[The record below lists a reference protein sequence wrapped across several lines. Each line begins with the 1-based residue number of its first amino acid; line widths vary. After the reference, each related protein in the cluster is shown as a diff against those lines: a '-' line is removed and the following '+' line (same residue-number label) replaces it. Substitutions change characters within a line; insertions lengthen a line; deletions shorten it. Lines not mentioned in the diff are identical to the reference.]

1 MDIKPYRKF
10 IWSGLILLLILLI
23 GTAGYL
29 IIGDGQYSFIDA
41 LYMTVITITT
51 IGFTE
56 VFDFSN
62 NPAGRVF
69 TMFIAIAG
77 IGVVGYA
84 ATNLTVLLVEGQLT
98 NSFKRRHME
107 NIAKNSKGH
116 YIVCGAGTTGLHII
130 EELILTKRGLIV
142 VDVDKNRLEKLSTLH
157 KNVVYIEGNP
167 TDNETL
173 IKASI
178 EQAKGLFA
186 ISGDDN
192 LNLVISLTAKQLNPQ
207 IRVVAECQEVSNGDK
222 MKKVGVDSIVS
233 PSYIGGLRMAS
244 EMIRPT
250 VVSFLDIM
258 LRDKDK
264 NLRVEEIPVP
274 DRFAEK
280 KLADIGF
287 RTLSHSL
294 LLAVKIKDDWIYNPA
309 ESYIVKPGDI
319 LVFMTTPEGR
329 VELEERL
336 KLNF

>member
-1 MDIKPYRKF
+1 MDIKPYRKI
-10 IWSGLILLLILLI
+10 IWSGLILFFILLI
-23 GTAGYL
+23 GTLGYWL
-29 IIGDGQYSFIDA
+29 MGKGQYSFVDS
-41 LYMTVITITT
+41 LYMTVITVTT

-69 TMFIAIAG
+69 TMFIAVSG

-107 NIAKNSKGH
+107 NIAKNSKDH
-116 YIVCGAGTTGLHII
+116 YIICGAGITGLHII
-130 EELILTKRGLIV
+130 EELVSTKRGFIV
-142 VDVDKNRLEKLSTLH
+142 VDTDKNKLEKIGNLH
-157 KNVVYIEGNP
+157 KNIVYIEGNP
-167 TDNETL
+167 ADNEIL
-173 IKASI
+173 IKAGI
-178 EQAKGLFA
+178 NQAKGLFA
-186 ISGDDN
+186 VSGDDN

-207 IRVVAECQEVSNGDK
+207 IRVVSECQEVSNGGK

-258 LRDKDK
+258 LRDRDK
-264 NLRVEEIPVP
+264 NLRVEEIAVP
-274 DRFAEK
+274 EQFIEK
-280 KLADIGF
+280 KLSDTGL
-287 RTLSHSL
+287 RKLPHSL
-294 LLAVKIKDDWIYNPA
+294 LLAIKIKNDWIYNPA
-309 ESYIVKPGDI
+309 DNYVVKPDDV

-329 VELEERL
+329 VELEEKL
-336 KLNF
+336 K